1 MTERQRGLV
10 LLGVVI
16 VGCVALVRANADV
29 PFQLVL
35 LVVVLVRVLLA
46 TYRARE
52 GRNALSQIL
61 ATLRSQDRAG
71 RQAILDRIP
80 SPRLRGYLEEVLR
93 SDGSEQREGDVELFP
108 YPRSLQRRWER
119 WYWVATVGGG
129 AALLWAAIAGETPA
143 FGRIIAIVC
152 GVLAVASAW
161 WSSNRQRT
169 FASVIE
175 ITPFRLTE
183 RAVDGTSRTLLFNR
197 YLELH
202 NDPGKQRA
210 IVTAGGPDGAIPLD
224 YRRMA
229 FNRLAS
235 LVMKYGGFQAEASDP
250 QPSGGDPS

>member
-1 MTERQRGLV
+1 MTERQRGLILLTVV
-10 LLGVVI
+10 LIGFAAI
-16 VGCVALVRANADV
+16 FRANEDV
-29 PFQLVL
+29 PFQLALV
-35 LVVVLVRVLLA
+35 VVVLVRVLLG

-80 SPRLRGYLEEVLR
+80 SQRLRSYLEEVLR
-93 SDGSEQREGDVELFP
+93 NEGSEEREGDVEHFP
-108 YPRSLQRRWER
+108 YPRSLQRRWAR
-119 WYWVATVGGG
+119 AYWLATIAGA
-129 AALLWAAIAGETPA
+129 AALLWAAIMAKAAAVWRVAAIA
-143 FGRIIAIVC
+143 F

-161 WSSNRQRT
+161 WSSRRQRT

-183 RAVDGTSRTLLFNR
+183 RAADGTSRTLLFNR

-202 NDPGKQRA
+202 NEPRRQRA
-210 IVTAGGPDGAIPLD
+210 ILTAGGPDGAILLD

-235 LVMKYGGFQAEASDP
+235 LVMQYGGFQPDESEARS
-250 QPSGGDPS
+250 

>member
-10 LLGVVI
+10 LLAVAVI
-16 VGCVALVRANADV
+16 GCVAIIRANDDV
-29 PFQLVL
+29 PFQFVL
-35 LVVVLVRVLLA
+35 VVLVLVRLLLG

-71 RQAILDRIP
+71 RQAILERIP

-93 SDGSEQREGDVELFP
+93 SDGSEEREGDVEHFP
-108 YPRSLQRRWER
+108 YPRSLQRRWAR
-119 WYWVATVGGG
+119 SYWLATIAGG
-129 AALLWAAIAGETPA
+129 AALLWAAIATELPSLWRLA
-143 FGRIIAIVC
+143 AIIS
-152 GVLAVASAW
+152 GVLGVASAW
-161 WSSNRQRT
+161 WSSKRQRA

-183 RAVDGTSRTLLFNR
+183 RAADGTSRTLLFNR

-202 NDPGKQRA
+202 NDPRKQCA
-210 IVTAGGPDGAIPLD
+210 ILTAGGPDGAILLD

-235 LVMKYGGFQAEASDP
+235 LVMQYGGFQPDESAA
-250 QPSGGDPS
+250 QPSGDGG